1 MSLLPLEL
9 PGTVGASKQGGP
21 GFSGVCRESPR
32 AVGAGLVPGQAGS
45 GVQGEVLEVWDLLYS
60 LSPMGVVCVSL
71 SARGCQGLGEG

>member
-32 AVGAGLVPGQAGS
+32 AVGAGLVPRQAGS
-45 GVQGEVLEVWDLLYS
+45 GV
-60 LSPMGVVCVSL
+60 
-71 SARGCQGLGEG
+71 